1 MFYVTIQKDAAS
13 TLKALRLAAGI
24 SQRELARRVGER
36 QSNIAFW
43 ENTGKTPRADLLIPI
58 SEALGCSLEQLLGE
72 TPKRKAPRG
81 GKMRQLFETASRLP
95 RRQQE
100 KIVAVL
106 EPFVNEHAK

>member
-1 MFYVTIQKDAAS
+1 MFCVTIQKDAVS

-24 SQRELARRVGER
+24 SQRELARRVDER

-58 SEALGCSLEQLLGE
+58 SEALGCTLEQLLGE
-72 TPKRKAPRG
+72 APKGKTPRG
-81 GKMRQLFETASRLP
+81 GKMRQLFENASKLP

-106 EPFVNEHAK
+106 EPFINQHAR

>member
-1 MFYVTIQKDAAS
+1 MFCVTIQKDAAF

-43 ENTGKTPRADLLIPI
+43 ENNGKTPRADLLLPI
-58 SEALGCSLEQLLGE
+58 SEALGCTLEQLLGE
-72 TPKRKAPRG
+72 APKRKTPRG
-81 GKMRQLFETASRLP
+81 GKMRQLFENASKLP

-106 EPFVNEHAK
+106 EPFINEHAR